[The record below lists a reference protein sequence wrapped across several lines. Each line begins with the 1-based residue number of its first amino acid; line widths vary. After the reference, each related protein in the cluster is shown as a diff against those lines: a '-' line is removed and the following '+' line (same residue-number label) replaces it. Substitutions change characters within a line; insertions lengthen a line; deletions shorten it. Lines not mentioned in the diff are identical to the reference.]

1 MNTNLFEKLVDWVR
15 HSYFGKYRGT
25 VVDNA
30 DPTERARL
38 KVRVPSVLGEAEV
51 WARPC
56 VSYVGDNVG
65 LRLLPEP
72 DTGVWVEFEGGDPT
86 HPLWSGVFCA
96 DNPLRGGAAGEVLR
110 GASIAVVL
118 DDDIPER
125 HAFIED
131 AGDVIAGDE
140 V

>member
-1 MNTNLFEKLVDWVR
+1 MNTDLFEKLIDWVCHR
-15 HSYFGKYRGT
+15 YFGRYCGT

-38 KVRVPSVLGEAEV
+38 KVRVPSVLGEVEV

-56 VSYVGDNVG
+56 VPYVGDKVG
-65 LRLLPEP
+65 QHFLPEP
-72 DTGVWVEFEGGDPT
+72 DAGVWVEFEGGDPT

-96 DNPLRGGAAGEVLR
+96 DNPL
-110 GASIAVVL
+110 
-118 DDDIPER
+118 PEC
-125 HAFIED
+125 D
-131 AGDVIAGDE
+131 AIAGDE